1 MGIFSNNPEYFR
13 GGSFVGRAPVE
24 LKTTVYYNVEEQNEI
39 VQQWIPKVRKQLK
52 SNARSF
58 PDGKEQSFVQRPGRT
73 EKKLHK
79 SITSKTRKE
88 YGEIYS
94 VSFQFER
101 HGVFVHKGV
110 SRGHGVG
117 NERTAF
123 EWFNPVLEKYLPE
136 LANNIAKV
144 NADATLNAARMIIG

>member
-13 GGSFVGRAPVE
+13 GGSFVGRAPVP
-24 LKTTVYYNVEEQNEI
+24 LQTTVYYNVEEQNEI
-39 VQQWIPKVRKQLK
+39 VQQWIPKVRTQLK
-52 SNARSF
+52 ANARQF
-58 PDGKEQSFVQRPGRT
+58 PDGKEKSFVQRPGRT

-79 SITSKTRKE
+79 SITSRTRKE
-88 YGEIYS
+88 FGEIYS
-94 VSFQFER
+94 ITFQFER

-123 EWFNPVLEKYLPE
+123 EWFNPVLEKHIPE
-136 LANNIAKV
+136 LANRIAEHNANAAV
-144 NADATLNAARMIIG
+144 NATRMKIN

>member
-1 MGIFSNNPEYFR
+1 MGIFSNNPEYFSR
-13 GGSFVGRAPVE
+13 GSFVGAGSPS
-24 LKTTVYYNVEEQNEI
+24 LTTKVYYNAEEQNEI
-39 VQQWIPKVRKQLK
+39 VSQWIPKVRRLLIA
-52 SNARSF
+52 SARQF
-58 PDGKEQSFVQRPGRT
+58 PDGKEVSMVQRHGRK
-73 EKKLHK
+73 EKKLAS

-110 SRGHGVG
+110 SRGHPVG

-123 EWFNPVLEKYLPE
+123 EWFNPVLEQNIPE
-136 LANNIAKV
+136 LANRIAAINANAAV
-144 NADATLNAARMIIG
+144 NATRMKIN